1 MSGHMRI
8 LILIHE
14 YPPIGGGGGRVA
26 QDVARGLSKH
36 GHEVIVLAPYMKGLE
51 KHSLDGGVHL
61 VRIPSFRRKAFVGDL
76 LAMSGYLL
84 VGFFVGL
91 WLIFR
96 FRPQIIHVHFA
107 VPAGFLA
114 WVLSKLTGVP
124 YVLTSHLGD
133 VPGGAPEKT
142 DRWFKW
148 IFPFTPRIWRDAAT
162 VTAISDFTRTLA
174 LSHYPVDIKVI
185 PNGIELDSIAIGNLQ
200 VNRPPQI
207 VFSGR
212 FVEQKNLEVIPEIL
226 SGLRDLEWHC
236 VMIGDGA
243 FRGKITQLVTSLNLD
258 DRFSFSGWI
267 TPEGVNDTFRQ
278 SDILLLPSLAEGIP
292 LTGLQ
297 ALAHGLAIVASRVGG
312 IDEIVDDGVNGF
324 LHEPKDIAG
333 FTKSLRMLLLDP
345 ERLRSARAAS
355 REISHRFDLS
365 YILREYEQTLIDS
378 IKKTHEE
385 NGYSGPNI

>member
-1 MSGHMRI
+1 MRI
-8 LILIHE
+8 LVLVHE

-26 QDVARGLSKH
+26 QDVARGLVRL
-36 GHEVIVLAPYMKGLE
+36 GHQVYVLAPYMKGLPLQSSD
-51 KHSLDGGVHL
+51 HGVEL
-61 VRIPSFRRKAFVGDL
+61 IRIPSFRRKAFVGDM
-76 LAMSGYLL
+76 LAMSGYLMI
-84 VGFFVGL
+84 GFFAGM

-114 WVLSKLTGVP
+114 WMLSKLTGIP
-124 YVLTSHLGD
+124 YVLTCHLGD
-133 VPGGAPEKT
+133 VPGGVPEKT
-142 DRWFKW
+142 DRWFQW
-148 IFPFTPRIWRDAAT
+148 IYPFTPRIWWDAAA

-174 LSHYPVDIKVI
+174 LSHYPVDIMVI
-185 PNGIELDSIAIGNLQ
+185 PNGIELDSITIGNIQ
-200 VNRPPQI
+200 VSNPPQI

-212 FVEQKNLEVIPEIL
+212 FVEQKNLEVIPQVL
-226 SGLRDLEWHC
+226 SDLRDLEWHC

-267 TPEGVNDTFRQ
+267 TPKGVNDTFRQ

-345 ERLRSARAAS
+345 ERLKSARAAS
-355 REISHRFDLS
+355 RGISHRFDLS
-365 YILREYEQTLIDS
+365 HILREYEKTLIDS
-378 IKKTHEE
+378 IKKD
-385 NGYSGPNI
+385 P